1 MVLLQSAGKPISQQR
16 ATQIQ
21 SIFKTIAELLI
32 ESNSA
37 TVESLKILL
46 DEMVTVVTSEDETLT
61 GIVASMPKYKSY
73 AQSVE
78 TPQYSGKVTAGS
90 FDDAFYY
97 GWQETLE
104 KVLETF
110 KWKFSE
116 SVSPNGYWYPTVA
129 EPTKPTPDSYLK
141 ELSNALALLL
151 SQFPK
156 DMMGNFDSEEMMEP
170 IEASSQT
177 QVKASALTMPF
188 VTVRANRKMQSGNRM
203 LFEGILARIDEAS
216 EGIPAVG
223 TGQPLFLPLTTA
235 EKIVAQ
241 VNASHSLPID
251 ADPSLSKHNDSGIVG
266 VITNAAIKGQ
276 NLVVTGHLFPFNV
289 PNMVKLLKHNGNRL
303 GMSMNALVSGKTSVQ
318 AGKNVFLLE
327 DVDLQ
332 GANVL
337 FADKATYQQS
347 RFTPMAASAS
357 RAGSTDSKVATP
369 IAASSI
375 NNPSPKKYME
385 DTTLSPE
392 MEVLQAQLKQ
402 LLDIQANTATQL
414 QASQQINQDLANRL
428 ALIEKER
435 ADVMAKE
442 QLQLAASAKAQKE
455 KATQD
460 FIQSQIKAGFQE
472 IQSGLL
478 NAINPRRA
486 VSQFSAT
493 PLVPLAAESAVAAPV
508 QIHPLK
514 AEHDKLC
521 ELSKALEVS
530 GATGVNRIGV
540 INKLREV
547 KIKAEMQGV
556 AL

>member
-21 SIFKTIAELLI
+21 SVFKTIAGLLI

-37 TVESLKILL
+37 TVDSLKILL
-46 DEMVTVVTSEDETLT
+46 DEMIMATPSEEVESLME
-61 GIVASMPKYKSY
+61 IAAKPKYKSY
-73 AQSVE
+73 VQSVD
-78 TPQYSGKVTAGS
+78 TPQYSGKVTAGT
-90 FDDAFYY
+90 FDSAFID

-104 KVLETF
+104 ELLNCF
-110 KWKFSE
+110 KWKFSDAVNPH
-116 SVSPNGYWYPTVA
+116 SYWYPTL
-129 EPTKPTPDSYLK
+129 EKPTKPTPESFIQ
-141 ELSNALALLL
+141 ELTESLNLLL

-156 DMMGNFDSEEMMEP
+156 DTTESMDMEEMMEP
-170 IEASSQT
+170 IEAKAQEPIA
-177 QVKASALTMPF
+177 VKASAMTMPF
-188 VTVRANRKMQSGNRM
+188 VTVRANKKMQSGNRM
-203 LFEGILARIDEAS
+203 LFEGVLARIDEVS

-223 TGQPLFLPLTTA
+223 TGHPLFLPLATA

-266 VITNAAIKGQ
+266 VITKAFIKGQ
-276 NLVVTGHLFPFNV
+276 NLVVTGHLFPYNV
-289 PNMVKLLKHNGNRL
+289 PNMVRLLKQNGSKL
-303 GMSMNALVSGKTSVQ
+303 GMSMNALVSGKPEIK
-318 AGKNVFLLE
+318 AGQNVFLLE

-337 FADKATYQQS
+337 FANKATYQQS
-347 RFTPMAASAS
+347 RFTPVAASVN
-357 RAGSTDSKVATP
+357 SKAATP
-369 IAASSI
+369 IAAANI
-375 NNPSPKKYME
+375 KTLPKKYME
-385 DTTLSPE
+385 DNIISPE
-392 MEVLQAQLKQ
+392 METLQAQLKQ
-402 LLDIQANTATQL
+402 LLDLQSNTATQL

-435 ADVMAKE
+435 AEAIAKE
-442 QLQLAASAKAQKE
+442 QLQLAASAKAQEE
-455 KATQD
+455 KATAE
-460 FIQSQIKAGFQE
+460 FIQAQIQAGLKEF
-472 IQSGLL
+472 QSGLL
-478 NAINPRRA
+478 NAINPKRA
-486 VSQFSAT
+486 VSQFSTT

-508 QIHPLK
+508 QVHPLK
-514 AEHDKLC
+514 AEYDQ
-521 ELSKALEVS
+521 LSAHAKALEVS